1 MGLEDVSKYPNL
13 FAELKHHN
21 WTDSDLIKL
30 AGGNII
36 RVFEG
41 VESVCFLDKIICF
54 DIILN

>member
-41 VESVCFLDKIICF
+41 VENVCFLHKILHLKLF
-54 DIILN
+54 